1 MLMPNVIAAT
11 NYQLQRVQIQTTQV
25 ENVNPSGFGPASVGF
40 KLTATGDEQTRKGLS
55 APYVTVGP
63 FVLQGVP
70 TDYEVRYDGTGATL
84 GGDPLNTWL
93 DFSTDRE
100 WTLLAN
106 QALEVFNGTIELRR
120 ASDGYLLLSQS
131 LQLRADNR

>member
-1 MLMPNVIAAT
+1 M
-11 NYQLQRVQIQTTQV
+11 QIQTAQV
-25 ENVNPSGFGPASVGF
+25 EDVNPSGLGPASVGF
-40 KLTATGDEQTRKGLS
+40 KLTTTGNEQTRSGSS

-93 DFSTDRE
+93 DFSADRE
-100 WTLLAN
+100 WTLTVSG
-106 QALEVFNGTIELRR
+106 ALGIFNGTIELRR
-120 ASDGYLLLSQS
+120 ASDGFLLLSQS